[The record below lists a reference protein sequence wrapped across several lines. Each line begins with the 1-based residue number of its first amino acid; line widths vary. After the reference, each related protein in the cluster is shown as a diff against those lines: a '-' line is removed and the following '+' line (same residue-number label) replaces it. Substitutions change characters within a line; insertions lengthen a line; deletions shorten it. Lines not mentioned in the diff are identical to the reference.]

1 MLNDQQRDYA
11 RFGERLS
18 AYIIDNVIAF
28 ALSFVVYLLVDRVW
42 LGTTTGFM
50 DDEHPPPA
58 ANIAMLLWFLW
69 NLTYLVGKTGHSWGR
84 KLVGIKVVDGDGEPI
99 GFWRALGR
107 NLFAMFISGLCL
119 ALGYLWV
126 LWDADRQ
133 AWHDKVFRTYVVSD

>member
-1 MLNDQQRDYA
+1 MLSDTPRDYA
-11 RFGERLS
+11 RFGERLG
-18 AYIIDNVIAF
+18 AYITDNVIAF

-50 DDEHPPPA
+50 DDEHPPTA

-69 NLTYLVGKTGHSWGR
+69 NLTYLVGKNGHSWGR
-84 KLVGIKVVDGDGEPI
+84 QLVGIKVVDGDGEPI

-107 NLFAMFISGLCL
+107 NLFAMFISGLFLC
-119 ALGYLWV
+119 LGYLWV